1 MELQQNG
8 PVLLKSEFEHFHG
21 KAARPRCF
29 RVCHFLHLCGNLPL
43 RGLDPEG
50 TRDWLLRQPLQNIS
64 VSSMSDLAFSSER
77 KNRTHLSRIRP
88 LSRSSLPSSSRTH
101 CCSIFFVSSS
111 CATLMFWKKIY
122 AGLPYA
128 TVSPSQQLGARRN
141 ERLLLHFSLSSV
153 SCMPSWRPSAA
164 ARPCSGGAT
173 LCALYQSQPAAQLSF
188 ERLHSNLALVSF
200 VPGVGP
206 SLFMTTAANAAF
218 TSSTLLSPGRF
229 ALR

>member
-8 PVLLKSEFEHFHG
+8 PVLLKSEFQHFHG
-21 KAARPRCF
+21 KAARPHCF

-50 TRDWLLRQPLQNIS
+50 TRDWLLRQPLQDIL
-64 VSSMSDLAFSSER
+64 VSNMSDLAFSSER
-77 KNRTHLSRIRP
+77 KNRTHLSRIRPLSHLSRIRP

-101 CCSIFFVSSS
+101 CCSIFFVFSS
-111 CATLMFWKKIY
+111 CANLMFWKKIY

-128 TVSPSQQLGARRN
+128 TVSPTQQLGARRN
-141 ERLLLHFSLSSV
+141 ERLLLHFALSSV

-173 LCALYQSQPAAQLSF
+173 LCVLY
-188 ERLHSNLALVSF
+188 
-200 VPGVGP
+200 
-206 SLFMTTAANAAF
+206 
-218 TSSTLLSPGRF
+218 
-229 ALR
+229 